1 MARAKR
7 HYIHDQVKL
16 HHKKWVD
23 EYLGNEKNIRDG
35 KWTGS
40 IAVGGRGFVDRV
52 KSIYPILY
60 KVNQG
65 MKRISIRT
73 TK

>member
-1 MARAKR
+1 MLLGFED
-7 HYIHDQVKL
+7 YVQVRL
-16 HHKKWVD
+16 YHKKGID
-23 EYLGNEKNIRDG
+23 EYLGNEKNIRDE

-73 TK
+73 TD